1 MRGDAPCHSG
11 IKIIFLREIKGMVN
25 NKPTESSLG
34 VTVDDNLNYKVHVS
48 DICKKKIWMF
58 SPA

>member
-1 MRGDAPCHSG
+1 MLFGRNKEKPP
-11 IKIIFLREIKGMVN
+11 IKGMVN

-34 VTVDDNLNYKVHVS
+34 VTVDDNLKYKVHVS

-58 SPA
+58 YPA

>member
-1 MRGDAPCHSG
+1 MLFGRNKEKSP
-11 IKIIFLREIKGMVN
+11 IKGMVN